1 MDIYESAPR
10 YSLFIETDDKK
21 YFYDINLERFIL
33 DEDNYKA
40 SKSSLMALDFLT
52 SNYKN
57 RKELANHYGIKEDI
71 KKCYITYQFKGEKLL
86 APVFNNKKWAHIAL
100 SYNGKEI
107 DFRDKE
113 NLDIYKD
120 VYTEIVDDKSNFSN
134 ILLENRK
141 RLINLSPKTIE
152 TIKAIKAHERAI
164 KQKEQLGFYNLK
176 AKDIYLA
183 DRYGFYEDLKKRLK
197 KYREFRTVYLNYC
210 KYKKIN
216 NEEIKKDVDSK
227 KKVLIPPH
235 QISFFE

>member
-1 MDIYESAPR
+1 MDIYEGAPR
-10 YSLFIETDDKK
+10 YSLFIETDNKK

-33 DEDNYKA
+33 SEDNYKA

-52 SNYKN
+52 SNFKN
-57 RKELANHYGIKEDI
+57 KIEFANHYGIKDNI

-86 APVFNNKKWAHIAL
+86 APVFNNEKWAHMAL

-113 NLDIYKD
+113 NLEMYRDIYR
-120 VYTEIVDDKSNFSN
+120 EIIDDSSNFSS

-141 RLINLSPKTIE
+141 RLINLSPKTILS
-152 TIKAIKAHERAI
+152 IKAIKTHERTI
-164 KQKEQLGFYNLK
+164 KQKEQNGFYNLK

-197 KYREFRTVYLNYC
+197 KYREFRTIYLNYC
-210 KYKKIN
+210 KYKKLN
-216 NEEIKKDVDSK
+216 NEEIKKDVDNK